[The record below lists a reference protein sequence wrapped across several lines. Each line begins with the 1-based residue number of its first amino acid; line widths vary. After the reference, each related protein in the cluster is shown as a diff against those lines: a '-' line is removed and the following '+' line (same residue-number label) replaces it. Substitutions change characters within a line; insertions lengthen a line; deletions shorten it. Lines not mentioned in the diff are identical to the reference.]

1 VITRYRAVLAYDG
14 TDYLGF
20 QRQPGNVP
28 TIQKTVEAAI
38 ERVTQQT
45 VTVNGAGRTDSGV
58 HASGQV
64 IAFDVDWR
72 HPPHE
77 LWRALNAKLPGS
89 IVLKS
94 LDEAEP
100 RFHPRFDA
108 QSRAYEYTLYVA
120 PVRNPLLI
128 RYAWHV
134 SDRRLLDTTLMQIAA
149 AKLVGEHDF
158 ATFGMPPHGEN
169 TVRLVYRSEFSTIGE
184 FIRYHIRANAFL
196 YRMVRRI
203 VGTLIRVGD
212 GTLTLD
218 AFEDA
223 FRAADVTRIN
233 YTAPACGLCLT
244 EVNY

>member
-1 VITRYRAVLAYDG
+1 VTTRYRALLAYDG

-20 QRQPGNVP
+20 QRQAGNAP
-28 TIQKTVEAAI
+28 TIQGTVEAAI
-38 ERVTQQT
+38 GRVTGQS

-72 HPPHE
+72 HTPQD
-77 LWRALNAKLPGS
+77 LWRALNANLPGS
-89 IVLKS
+89 IVLQS
-94 LDEAEP
+94 LDVAEP
-100 RFHPRFDA
+100 GFHPRFDA

-128 RYAWHV
+128 RYAWHM
-134 SDRRLLDTTLMQIAA
+134 RRPLDMTLMQIAA
-149 AKLVGEHDF
+149 ATLIGEHDF
-158 ATFGMPPHGEN
+158 ATFGLPPQGEN
-169 TVRLVYRSEFSTIGE
+169 TVRLVYRSEFSLVGAL
-184 FIRYHIRANAFL
+184 IRYHIRANAFL
-196 YRMVRRI
+196 YRMVRRT
-203 VGTLIRVGD
+203 VGALVRVGE

-218 AFEDA
+218 AFETA